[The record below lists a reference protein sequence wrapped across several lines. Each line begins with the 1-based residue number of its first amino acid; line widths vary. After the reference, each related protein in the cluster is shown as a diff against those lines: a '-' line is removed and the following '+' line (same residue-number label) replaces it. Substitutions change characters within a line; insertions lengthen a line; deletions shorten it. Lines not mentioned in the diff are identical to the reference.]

1 MRFRLL
7 EEFVKLSRFVS
18 MSYDR
23 ADAHEEYAEAGEGKT
38 HIKTFHYEVCCCD
51 CPLNEL
57 DLTWA
62 SRKTYVAGNK

>member
-1 MRFRLL
+1 
-7 EEFVKLSRFVS
+7 